1 MRAASAALLLAQL
14 LAGCAGPV
22 QWEKD
27 GATEAALE
35 QDSKQCKEKAR
46 LAATAVLVAPP
57 IPQPGMLGAPMRQQ
71 DQYAMRESQEFGSC
85 MLDRGYK
92 VKR

>member
-1 MRAASAALLLAQL
+1 VRALTFVVML

-22 QWEKD
+22 QWEKE
-27 GATEAALE
+27 GATEAGIE
-35 QDSKQCKEKAR
+35 QDSKQCSEKAR
-46 LAATAVLVAPP
+46 LAATAVLVPPP

-85 MLDRGYK
+85 MLDKGYK